1 MLHFNFCLLFFPD
14 RTAFLYHPP
23 FSRSTNVPPPAK
35 KRRQATPK
43 NTIYS
48 RNVVCLPPAKDR
60 TKPIPIPRG
69 DSRAW
74 LNEAGLIGRVAIDS
88 FWKANEV
95 EHEISTTFASSFFLP
110 DGDILTL
117 NYLRYVVIVSLSACT
132 FPCCK
137 MEFNWQRGPHILR

>member
-1 MLHFNFCLLFFPD
+1 M
-14 RTAFLYHPP
+14 
-23 FSRSTNVPPPAK
+23 
-35 KRRQATPK
+35 PK
-43 NTIYS
+43 NKIYS
-48 RNVVCLPPAKDR
+48 RNVVCLPPAKDI

-74 LNEAGLIGRVAIDS
+74 LNEAGLIGRVVIDS

-110 DGDILTL
+110 NGDILPF

-132 FPCCK
+132 FPYCK
-137 MEFNWQRGPHILR
+137 MEFN

>member
-1 MLHFNFCLLFFPD
+1 MLHFNFSLLFFPD

-110 DGDILTL
+110 DGDILTF

-132 FPCCK
+132 FPYCK
-137 MEFNWQRGPHILR
+137 MEFN